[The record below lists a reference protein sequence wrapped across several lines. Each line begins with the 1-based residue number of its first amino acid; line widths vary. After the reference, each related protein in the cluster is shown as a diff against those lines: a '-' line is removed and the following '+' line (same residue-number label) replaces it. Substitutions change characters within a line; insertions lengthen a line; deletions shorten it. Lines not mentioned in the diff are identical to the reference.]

1 MSIGTARRYYQ
12 AKAYQ
17 AGVAGDNELRSAWL
31 AKQAAEPG
39 TALAATIPHQADLA
53 ALVPP
58 YTALEDLTGSS
69 VDELVTVGLV
79 RSKARAVMDAVGG

>member
-1 MSIGTARRYYQ
+1 MSIGTARRYYLT
-12 AKAYQ
+12 KAYQ
-17 AGVAGDNELRSAWL
+17 AGVAGDTELQGVWL
-31 AKQAAEPG
+31 AKQAAESG
-39 TALAATIPHQADLA
+39 TALASTIPHQADLA
-53 ALVPP
+53 ALATP